1 MSDPFNYPM
10 PNRTDTMGL
19 STINGA
25 QDNVRTTT
33 RKFATT
39 RVDSQANN
47 VKDIEGKWLI
57 LPFKNHNCLLFYLGA
72 SPKLHGS
79 RTFNKAEYSNQN
91 WDIHGSAPRALHMP
105 LNKPNNNQK
114 TSDIFGA
121 SPQCNKF

>member
-1 MSDPFNYPM
+1 MSDPFNFPM

-47 VKDIEGKWLI
+47 VKDIEG
-57 LPFKNHNCLLFYLGA
+57 A

-79 RTFNKAEYSNQN
+79 RTFNKAEYSN
-91 WDIHGSAPRALHMP
+91 
-105 LNKPNNNQK
+105 
-114 TSDIFGA
+114 
-121 SPQCNKF
+121 